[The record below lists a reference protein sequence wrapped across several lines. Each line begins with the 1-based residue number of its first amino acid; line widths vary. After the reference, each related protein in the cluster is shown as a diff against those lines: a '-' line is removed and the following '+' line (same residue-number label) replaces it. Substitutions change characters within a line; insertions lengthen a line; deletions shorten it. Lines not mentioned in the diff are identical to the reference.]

1 MPFNYLIMEHSL
13 GNRCHQCMNC
23 YLLLFFLRLQDTAK
37 ATSSPSTE
45 TLTTFCCSLTLT
57 LAVPQIIDLA
67 TEMSQVDF
75 QHCHTQKINLL
86 ICYSGYLQQSCVVI
100 AKILDSKLRYQ
111 YSSFLVKIS
120 FSFAENLLLSCSHS
134 CSSTQQC
141 LIRNLM
147 LKIYDTIKI
156 IIIIFYLPFLKRNHT
171 VWRP

>member
-1 MPFNYLIMEHSL
+1 MYELLLITLLYETP
-13 GNRCHQCMNC
+13 GYCKG
-23 YLLLFFLRLQDTAK
+23 YLL
-37 ATSSPSTE
+37 PSTE
-45 TLTTFCCSLTLT
+45 TLATFCCSLTLT

-67 TEMSQVDF
+67 TEMNQVDF
-75 QHCHTQKINLL
+75 QHCHTQEINLL

-100 AKILDSKLRYQ
+100 AKILDSKLKYQ

-147 LKIYDTIKI
+147 IKIYDTIKI
-156 IIIIFYLPFLKRNHT
+156 IIFFYLPFLKRNHT
-171 VWRP
+171 VRRP